1 MGGSGELEGGWRILW
16 YSLVIGGASIALLS
30 KLGYATAGE
39 VLLAAISTL
48 LLARFAYIILHRG
61 FSVDL
66 LMSIAGF
73 VLLKHGLVLEGG
85 IIMTL
90 YGIAELSEEYA
101 ERYALRKLE
110 GLRKLLPR
118 RAVVEKNRRL
128 VEVDIDEVKPGD
140 VVMVRKGEAA
150 PVDLKLLSPGVFD
163 LSHVTGEPDPVEM
176 PAGAIVPSGA
186 VNLGDPVKG
195 VATKPPRDSF
205 MQKIVAEALEAVE
218 RKASVQRLLERMAP
232 YLTLLVLAAFAVAH
246 IKFGGVRAVS
256 ILLAGCPS
264 AFIVASGY
272 STAMSIALLAGMG
285 VVVKGGQVLESAG
298 RVRVVVLDKTGTVT
312 TARSRVAMVKPPP
325 GVEEGRFLS
334 LASSL
339 ASASLHPLSR
349 SLASTASGRL
359 PVSSVREAPGVGV
372 QGVVDGVEVFIGR
385 VDGEVPRCPEGLKAL
400 HVKVNGGVGVICLEE
415 VVDPSA
421 PRAIRELKSMG
432 LRVVLASGDSRERV
446 EKVANALGVDEF
458 HAALKP
464 EDKARLVEE
473 YRGRYGP
480 VLFAGDGLN
489 DLVAIAKA
497 DVGVAVGNIEAAA
510 DAADAVSPGGALGVS
525 RLLRASRLYSR
536 ALAYSFALAAGIKLV
551 AAGGGLAGLLDPV
564 IVALIGDDG
573 STMAAVAAATL
584 IVTRLN
590 GKLGGRDLRGARS

>member
-1 MGGSGELEGGWRILW
+1 MGGHEAHGGRWRMLW
-16 YSLVIGGASIALLS
+16 YSLVAGGASIALLS
-30 KLGYATAGE
+30 RLGYTNAGE
-39 VLLAAISTL
+39 ALLAAISTL
-48 LLARFAYIILHRG
+48 LLARFFYIILGRG

-73 VLLKHGLVLEGG
+73 VLLKHDLILEGG
-85 IIMTL
+85 IIMAL
-90 YGIAELSEEYA
+90 YGIAGLSEEYA
-101 ERYALRKLE
+101 EGYALRKLE
-110 GLRKLLPR
+110 GLRRLLPR
-118 RAVVEKNRRL
+118 RALVEKGGKL
-128 VEVDIDEVKPGD
+128 VEVDVNEVKPGD
-140 VVMVRKGEAA
+140 VVMVRRGEAA
-150 PVDLKLLSPGVFD
+150 PVDLRLLSPGVFD
-163 LSHVTGEPDPVEM
+163 LSHVTGEPDPVDA
-176 PAGAIVPSGA
+176 PAGSVVPSGT

-195 VATKPPRDSF
+195 VATRPPSDSF
-205 MQKIVAEALEAVE
+205 MQRLVAEALEAVE
-218 RKASVQRLLERMAP
+218 RKASVQRLLERIAP
-232 YLTLLVLAAFAVAH
+232 YITILVLAAFTVAH
-246 IKFGGVRAVS
+246 LQLGGVRAVS

-264 AFIVASGY
+264 AFIVSSGY

-312 TARSRVAMVKPPP
+312 TARSRVSIVKPPP
-325 GVEEGRFLS
+325 GVDEGRFLS

-349 SLASTASGRL
+349 SLASAASGRL
-359 PVSSVREAPGVGV
+359 PVSGVRETPGVGV

-385 VDGEVPRCPEGLKAL
+385 VDGEAPRCPEGLKAL
-400 HVKVNGGVGVICLEE
+400 HVRVNGGVGVICLEE

-421 PRAIRELKSMG
+421 PRAVRELKSMG

-446 EKVANALGVDEF
+446 EKVARALGVDEF
-458 HAALKP
+458 HAEMKP

-473 YRGRYGP
+473 YRNRYGP

-497 DVGVAVGNIEAAA
+497 DVGVAVGNIEATA

-573 STMAAVAAATL
+573 STMAAVAVATL
-584 IVTRLN
+584 IVARLN
-590 GKLGGRDLRGARS
+590 GRLGKQAFRGAGN